1 MLDRQQCAHFRKAQ
15 KVIYHSALKFTKRR
29 FFKTETQNHQFYDMK
44 TMLSLSI
51 WLLTAPPAIRINRN
65 ASMGPLLAPTLASMG
80 PLLAPTG
87 VSTKYLLLVLYYK
100 QIKLTR
106 YLQ

>member
-1 MLDRQQCAHFRKAQ
+1 
-15 KVIYHSALKFTKRR
+15 
-29 FFKTETQNHQFYDMK
+29 MK

-100 QIKLTR
+100 QIKLTS